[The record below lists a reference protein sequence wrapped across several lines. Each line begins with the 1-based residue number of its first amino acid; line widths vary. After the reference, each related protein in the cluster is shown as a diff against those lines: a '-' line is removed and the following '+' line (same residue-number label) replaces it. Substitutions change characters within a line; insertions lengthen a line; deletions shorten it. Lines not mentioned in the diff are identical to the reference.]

1 MSLKHEL
8 QILISGTG
16 KETEGNLIQTAA
28 HYLRKSK
35 EAGGTAQAN
44 EFTKEQEAERLID
57 WIYQNNYWHS
67 TIPEN
72 RFIARGAEQKVYLDE
87 DTRYVLKLNDSV
99 FYAFWL
105 DYFYSLLLHNFF
117 FPATE
122 YCLKGFYKEDDILF
136 AVVQQPFIEI
146 TEPTDLEKI
155 RLFLVENNFQLKRNN
170 DYYNPE
176 LGLILEDLHDENV
189 LTNKGTLFFIDTVF
203 YLTPAFYS

>member
-16 KETEGNLIQTAA
+16 QETEGNLIQTAA
-28 HYLRKSK
+28 HHLRKSK
-35 EAGGTAQAN
+35 EAGRAAQTT

-57 WIYQNNYWHS
+57 WIDQNNYWHS
-67 TIPEN
+67 PIPEN

-87 DTRYVLKLNDSV
+87 DTRYVVKLNDSV
-99 FYAFWL
+99 FYAYWL

-117 FPATE
+117 FPATA
-122 YCLKGFYKEDDILF
+122 YRLKGFYKEADVLF

-146 TEPTDLEKI
+146 TEPTNLEKI
-155 RLFLVENNFQLKRNN
+155 KLFLTENDFQLKRNN
-170 DYYNPE
+170 DYYNAE

-189 LTNKGTLFFIDTVF
+189 LTNNGILFFIDTVF
-203 YLTPAFYS
+203 YLTPAFYT